1 LLGATGVV
9 AEYAKAYALILLAGS
24 VTATG
29 FSSLVRAEGRMGF
42 STMQWIIPVVTQ
54 IVLDPIL
61 IIGGGLGVRGA
72 ALGTIGGQAVSAGL
86 GVWFFLVQKRRPY
99 VVRARH
105 LVPDRRLVAEIGA
118 VGTPTLVAGL
128 GATGLLI
135 VSNNLL
141 AAVGGAVALSAYAVA
156 SRVTTFVVMPQLGL
170 AQAMQPIVGYNHGFG
185 RTDRSKR
192 AASLSLRVSVM
203 YGTGVAL
210 VIALAAR
217 PIAGIF
223 TDDVATIDAATTA
236 LRIIALSYPLGGLVS
251 LTAAWYQSL
260 GRARPSF
267 ILSVGTLLAIKLPVL
282 LLLGIFGVPTIWWAF
297 PLGEAL
303 AALAA
308 WWLWRR
314 PISGLE

>member
-1 LLGATGVV
+1 
-9 AEYAKAYALILLAGS
+9 
-24 VTATG
+24 VTAPG

-42 STMQWIIPVVTQ
+42 STMQWIVPVVTQ

-72 ALGTIGGQAVSAGL
+72 AWGTIGGQAVSAGL
-86 GVWFFLVQKRRPY
+86 GVWFFLVQKGRPY
-99 VVRARH
+99 EIRVRD
-105 LVPDRRLVAEIGA
+105 LVPDRRLVSEIGT

-128 GATGLLI
+128 GGTGLLI

-141 AAVGGAVALSAYAVA
+141 AAVGGAVALSAYAIA

-185 RTDRSKR
+185 RTDRSQH
-192 AASLSLRVSVM
+192 AASLSMKVSVL

-210 VIALAAR
+210 AIALAAR
-217 PIAGIF
+217 PIVGIF
-223 TDDVATIDAATTA
+223 TDDVATISAATTA

-267 ILSVGTLLAIKLPVL
+267 ILSVGALLVVKLPVL
-282 LLLGIFGVPTIWWAF
+282 LVLGIFGVPIIWWAF
-297 PLGEAL
+297 PVGEAM

-308 WWLWRR
+308 FWLWRR
-314 PISGLE
+314 PISGLDP